1 MQQEISQFLD
11 YLQSEKGY
19 SENTTAAY
27 RNDLGQFYTF
37 LLEEYADS
45 VHSWTDVSDDIV
57 QEYVAQMNNKSYAA
71 SSVARKVAAIKSF
84 FHHLA
89 SEEQIEQDPTTDI
102 DSPKVEKRLPKTLE
116 ADDVESLLAAP
127 REGETPKN
135 YRDTALLTLL
145 YATGMRVTELVSLR
159 VDDLDLE
166 KNRLTCPGKDGQ
178 DRILPFDQDTR
189 HDLEKYLESG
199 RPKLVKDDQVE
210 ALFLNHRGQQL
221 TRQGLWLIIKAY
233 ARQANLSAGVTPHTL
248 RHSFASHKL
257 ESGAD
262 LQQVQELLG
271 HANISTTQIY
281 AQLAED
287 DQNGNHATTE
297 ETNPTGENAP
307 ESLEAETALA

>member
-11 YLQSEKGY
+11 YLQAEKGY

-37 LLEEYADS
+37 LAVNYADS
-45 VHSWTDVSDDIV
+45 VQSWADVNDAAV
-57 QEYVAQMNNKSYAA
+57 QAYVAQLNNQSYAA

-89 SEEQIEQDPTTDI
+89 SKDQVEVDPTTEI

-116 ADDVESLLAAP
+116 AEDVESLLAAP
-127 REGETPKN
+127 RQGETPKH

-159 VDDLDLE
+159 IEDLDLE
-166 KNRLTCPGKDGQ
+166 DNRLTCPGKDGQ
-178 DRILPFDQDTR
+178 DRILPFDESTR
-189 HDLEKYLESG
+189 RDLEQYLESG
-199 RPKLVKDDQVE
+199 RPKLAKDDQVE

-233 ARQANLSAGVTPHTL
+233 ARQANLSSAVTPHTL

-262 LQQVQELLG
+262 LQRVQELLG

-281 AQLAED
+281 TQMSDE
-287 DQNGNHATTE
+287 DQNGKPATNTSGASIA
-297 ETNPTGENAP
+297 NSAP
-307 ESLEAETALA
+307 ADKVTA